1 MENKKQE
8 TRNKKQEARNKKYK
22 ARKTKRDIYNLYL
35 VWRDI
40 CLAFVIYRNW
50 AFYFLSLLDNGFQ
63 P

>member
-1 MENKKQE
+1 MRNESEKQKRE
-8 TRNKKQEARNKKYK
+8 KQSG
-22 ARKTKRDIYNLYL
+22 TYNLYL

-50 AFYFLSLLDNGFQ
+50 AFYFLSLLDSGFQ

>member
-1 MENKKQE
+1 M
-8 TRNKKQEARNKKYK
+8 RNKNIETKNEKQKRETK

-40 CLAFVIYRNW
+40 CLAVVIYRNW